1 MTTFLADYSFALLAL
16 VIACLALSIP
26 VNHAVGDD
34 SIAFYLGTYT
44 KGDSRGIYQ
53 AQLDTA
59 SGKLHSLELAGEL
72 ENPSFLAL
80 HPTKPVVY
88 AVSEV
93 ADYGGESAGAVSA
106 LRRDPVSD
114 RLTLLSQQTTKGAHP
129 CHVSVTPC
137 GKFVM
142 AANYSGGSVAC
153 YPVQEDGNLGP
164 MSSFVQH
171 EGSSVSPR
179 QKGPHAHSINPDPAG
194 RFFYAADLGAD
205 KIFIY
210 RLDGGKLVPNQP
222 AFAALAPG
230 SGPRHFT
237 FHPNQRFAYVINEL
251 ASTITAFDYDAETGA
266 LAEIQTVGTLPA
278 GFDGQNTTAEVRVH
292 PSGKFL
298 YGSNRGHDSIA
309 AFRIDAET
317 GKLTPVGHTPS
328 GGKSPRNFT
337 PDPSGRFVLAA
348 HQNSDNVVAFR
359 VDQETGLLQPTGSE
373 LAVGSP
379 VCVVF
384 VPE

>member
-1 MTTFLADYSFALLAL
+1 MMNCLPKLSFLCVCLPLACMALAISRKPSLA
-16 VIACLALSIP
+16 AESLS
-26 VNHAVGDD
+26 V
-34 SIAFYLGTYT
+34 YLGTYT

-59 SGKLHSLELAGEL
+59 SGKLHSLKLAGAL

-93 ADYGGESAGAVSA
+93 ANYGGESAGAVSA
-106 LRRDPVSD
+106 LRRDPVSG
-114 RLTLLSQQTTKGAHP
+114 RLALLAQQTTKGAHP

-142 AANYSGGSVAC
+142 VANYSGGSLAC

-194 RFFYAADLGAD
+194 RFFYAADLGID

-210 RLDGGKLVPNQP
+210 RLDGGKFVPNQP

-237 FHPNQRFAYVINEL
+237 FHPNGRFAYVINEL
-251 ASTITAFDYDAETGA
+251 ASTITAFDYNAETGA
-266 LAEIQTVGTLPA
+266 LAEIQTVGTLPE

-292 PSGKFL
+292 SSGKFL

-309 AFRIDAET
+309 AFRIDSET
-317 GKLTPVGHTPS
+317 GKLAPVGHTPS
-328 GGKSPRNFT
+328 GGKSPRNFA

-359 VDQETGLLQPTGSE
+359 VDQETGLLQPAGSE

>member
-1 MTTFLADYSFALLAL
+1 MTTLLADYSFAILAP

-26 VNHAVGDD
+26 VNDAVGDD
-34 SIAFYLGTYT
+34 SMTFYLGTYT
-44 KGDSRGIYQ
+44 RGDSQGIYQ

-59 SGKLHSLELAGEL
+59 SGKLHSLDLAAEL

-80 HPTKPVVY
+80 HPSKPIVY

-93 ADYGGESAGAVSA
+93 NQFGGESAGAVSA
-106 LRRDPVSD
+106 LRRDPASG
-114 RLTLLSQQTTKGAHP
+114 RLTLLAQQTTKGAHP

-137 GKFVM
+137 GRFVM
-142 AANYSGGSVAC
+142 VANYSGGSVAC
-153 YPVQEDGNLGP
+153 YPVKEDGSLGS
-164 MSSFVQH
+164 MSGFVQH

-194 RFFYAADLGAD
+194 RFFYAADLGID
-205 KIFIY
+205 KILIY
-210 RLDGGKLVPNQP
+210 RLDGGKLVANQP

-237 FHPNQRFAYVINEL
+237 FHPNKRLAYAINEL
-251 ASTITAFDYDAETGA
+251 ASTITAFEHNAETGA
-266 LAEIQTVGTLPA
+266 LTEIQTVSTLPE

-309 AFRIDAET
+309 AFRIDSKTA
-317 GKLTPVGHTPS
+317 KLTPVGHTPS
-328 GGKSPRNFT
+328 GGKSPRNFA

-359 VDQETGLLQPTGSE
+359 VDRESGLLEATGSE
-373 LAVGSP
+373 LKVGSP
-379 VCVVF
+379 VCVIF
-384 VPE
+384 LLD